1 MKRTNTSKKKNSRK
15 KKTTAAAAPVTAAV
29 ETVEAVAAA
38 ETPAEAAE
46 PKTAAKAETK
56 TEVKAEAK
64 VEPKK
69 VEEPK
74 AAVKAEAKAEPKKVE
89 EPKAAVKA
97 EAKAEPKKVEEP
109 KAAVK
114 AEAKAEPKKAEEPK
128 AVVKAEVKAEPKKAE
143 EPKAAAKAEAKAEPK
158 KVEEPKAAVKAEAKA
173 EPKKAEEPKA
183 AVKAEEKAEPKK
195 VEEPKAVVK
204 AEVKAEPKK
213 AEEPKAAAKA
223 EAKAEPKKVEEPKAA
238 VKAAKKTTRKSS
250 VVKKATEAAAKTVET
265 AKKAAADAAK
275 KAAEAAEAAAAKA
288 AKAADDEFYYRME
301 KRNDELRWLYMEM
314 YGNDSMYAELCDNL
328 HRFYVERNRDLK
340 AMDIERENNPNW
352 YKSNDMLG
360 MMLYIDNF
368 AGNIKGVESKLD
380 YLEKSNV
387 NYIHLM
393 PFLDTVPGKSDGGY
407 AVKDFRKVR
416 EDLGTMEDLEHLT
429 AACHKKNMNVCMDFV
444 MNHTSEDHEWARRAR
459 AGEGEYM
466 SRYFFFDNAQ
476 IPDQFESTVPQVFP
490 RNAPGNFTW
499 LPDIG
504 HYVMTTFYPY
514 QWDLNYLNPRVF
526 NEMMYNFLFL
536 ANKGIDVIRID
547 AVPYIWKE
555 LGTQCRNLRRVHT
568 IVRMMRIIGEIVC
581 PSVLLLGEV
590 VMEPEKVVPY
600 FGTVEKPECHMLYN
614 VTTMATT
621 WHTVA
626 TRDVSLL
633 KRQLDIVAGL
643 PKEYVFL
650 NYLRCHDDIGWG
662 LDYDFLKARG
672 QEEVPH
678 KKFLNDYFQG
688 FTENSKSRGELY
700 EYDPVTQ
707 DARFCATTASM
718 CGIEKAGF
726 EQNEAEMAKAID
738 LDVMLHAYMFTQS
751 GIPVIYSGDEIGQV
765 NDYTYKNDPNKAHDS
780 RYIHRGVMR
789 WDLAENIENP
799 DSVEGRIFNRLSQL
813 EQLRKTE
820 KVFMTNA
827 DMWTVE
833 TYDPSILCIG
843 RYYEG
848 EKMFGLFNFSEYDK
862 TAWINETDGMYENML
877 TGEVRKAAGVDI
889 PGYGFC
895 WLKKL

>member
-29 ETVEAVAAA
+29 ETVEAAAAA

-74 AAVKAEAKAEPKKVE
+74 AVVKAEAKAEPKKAEEPKAAAKAEVKVEPKKVE

-109 KAAVK
+109 KTAVK
-114 AEAKAEPKKAEEPK
+114 AETKAEPKKAEEPK
-128 AVVKAEVKAEPKKAE
+128 E
-143 EPKAAAKAEAKAEPK
+143 
-158 KVEEPKAAVKAEAKA
+158 AVKAEAKA

-183 AVKAEEKAEPKK
+183 AVKAEE
-195 VEEPKAVVK
+195 
-204 AEVKAEPKK
+204 
-213 AEEPKAAAKA
+213 
-223 EAKAEPKKVEEPKAA
+223 KAEPKKVEEPKAA

-476 IPDQFESTVPQVFP
+476 IPDQFEQTVPQVFP

-718 CGIEKAGF
+718 CGVEKAGF

-780 RYIHRGVMR
+780 RYIHRGAMR

>member
-29 ETVEAVAAA
+29 ETVEAAAAA

-46 PKTAAKAETK
+46 PAKAEAPK
-56 TEVKAEAK
+56 AEVKAEPKKVEEPKAAVKAEPAKAEAPKAEVKAEPKKVEEPKAAAKAEAK

-89 EPKAAVKA
+89 EPKTAVKA
-97 EAKAEPKKVEEP
+97 ET
-109 KAAVK
+109 
-114 AEAKAEPKKAEEPK
+114 KAEPKKA
-128 AVVKAEVKAEPKKAE
+128 
-143 EPKAAAKAEAKAEPK
+143 
-158 KVEEPKAAVKAEAKA
+158 
-173 EPKKAEEPKA
+173 
-183 AVKAEEKAEPKK
+183 
-195 VEEPKAVVK
+195 
-204 AEVKAEPKK
+204 
-213 AEEPKAAAKA
+213 
-223 EAKAEPKKVEEPKAA
+223 EEPKAA

-718 CGIEKAGF
+718 CGVEKAGF

-780 RYIHRGVMR
+780 RYIHRGAMR

>member
-15 KKTTAAAAPVTAAV
+15 KKTTAAAVPVTAAV
-29 ETVEAVAAA
+29 ETVEAAAAA

-46 PKTAAKAETK
+46 PAKA
-56 TEVKAEAK
+56 
-64 VEPKK
+64 
-69 VEEPK
+69 EEPK

-89 EPKAAVKA
+89 EPKTAAKEEAKTEVKVETKVEPKKIDEPKAAVKA

-109 KAAVK
+109 KAVVK
-114 AEAKAEPKKAEEPK
+114 AEA
-128 AVVKAEVKAEPKKAE
+128 KAEPKKAE

-158 KVEEPKAAVKAEAKA
+158 KAEEPKAAVKAEAKA

-195 VEEPKAVVK
+195 VEEPKAAVK
-204 AEVKAEPKK
+204 AEAKAEPKK
-213 AEEPKAAAKA
+213 AEEPKA
-223 EAKAEPKKVEEPKAA
+223 EAKVEPKATA
-238 VKAAKKTTRKSS
+238 KPAKKTTRKSS